1 MRVNEVLH
9 LVLDTL
15 HRALAF
21 RCVVFCLREGATGR
35 LQGRVGLGPGSTEI
49 SAAFRVDPNA
59 AAVGDLFAVLCAK
72 GADLLVADSAS
83 MANRLPAWYRQ
94 QVNAATFLLLPVR
107 VKDVAVG
114 LIYADK
120 AEPRSIVLA
129 EDELKLIRALRDLV
143 AAAFGKAG

>member
-1 MRVNEVLH
+1 
-9 LVLDTL
+9 
-15 HRALAF
+15 
-21 RCVVFCLREGATGR
+21 
-35 LQGRVGLGPGSTEI
+35 
-49 SAAFRVDPNA
+49 
-59 AAVGDLFAVLCAK
+59 
-72 GADLLVADSAS
+72 
-83 MANRLPAWYRQ
+83 
-94 QVNAATFLLLPVR
+94 VR